1 MEHASFII
9 GSWVLTAASV
19 VAYAVWMIARAR
31 KLSRH
36 SDKKDLPW
44 T

>member
-9 GSWVLTAASV
+9 GSWVLTFGSIL
-19 VAYAVWMIARAR
+19 AYAVFVIRRAR
-31 KLSRH
+31 KLSRNA
-36 SDKKDLPW
+36 SREELPW